1 MTFNEFLETL
11 ETDEERERW
20 EQLDN
25 VARAYLEGVDNF
37 TTTDP
42 EEVSALARSHYIGKL
57 PRTGNDH
64 QDIAE
69 LLLELLGG
77 VESLSVETLREF
89 FDVKRWGR
97 EQSYYYDIATIEN
110 DENGRQDRYLFRL

>member
-1 MTFNEFLETL
+1 MTFKEFLETL

-25 VARAYLEGVDNF
+25 VARAYLEEVDNF
-37 TTTDP
+37 TTQDP
-42 EEVSALARSHYIGKL
+42 DEISALARSHYIGKL
-57 PRTGNDH
+57 PRTGNDYE
-64 QDIAE
+64 DIAE

-89 FDVKRWGR
+89 FDTKRWGR